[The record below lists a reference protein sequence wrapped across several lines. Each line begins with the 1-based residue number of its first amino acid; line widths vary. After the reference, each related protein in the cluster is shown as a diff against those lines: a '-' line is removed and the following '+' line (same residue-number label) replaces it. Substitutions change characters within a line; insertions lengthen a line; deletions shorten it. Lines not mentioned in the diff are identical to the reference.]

1 MNILQKGTLSMTN
14 VQHEDAIMKMGFDYF
29 KGTLLKRLGI
39 HESFVDAGPTE
50 LVTLTIQSLPG
61 WP

>member
-1 MNILQKGTLSMTN
+1 MTN